1 MDTFLLRLRFRLL
14 LLLLLLLLPPV
25 APDDD
30 CPECNGTENSETD
43 CMCKIDGK
51 LKMNI
56 HPTATGDKWEDQD
69 GTAITGATA
78 RCTLEAEKKHLTLD
92 PVKAADA
99 NKVYKATYNSNSK
112 TQKFKVIP
120 LVVCDTNNQ
129 QCTVPQGQNV
139 RLKAAD
145 PNHNWYLNNAKKG
158 TTSNFDILGVTTAN
172 SGKYEAK
179 DANSVVKNSID
190 LVVVPPTPKPVAA
203 KPKLVPADSN
213 DSTPRGE
220 SGRQL
225 KVKASSDGPAKVGA
239 EWSLEC
245 VVTQNNTRVTHFAW
259 LKDDKEMVGQTGAK
273 VVFAALKAM
282 DAAKYRCKAGDDES
296 LNYDLTVVGSGAV
309 APSSSLLLTLSLL
322 LGLLCC

>member
-139 RLKAAD
+139 RLKAG
-145 PNHNWYLNNAKKG
+145 NKEYSWFLGNEKK
-158 TTSNFDILGVTTAN
+158 TTVDGNLDITGVTPTH

-179 DANSVVKNSID
+179 DESNNVKKTISLNM
-190 LVVVPPTPKPVAA
+190 
-203 KPKLVPADSN
+203 PADPN
-213 DSTPRGE
+213 DSTPRGK